1 MSSISRPL
9 SALAIL
15 VAALALPA
23 TAQTEFGCD
32 RSAIQWTLP
41 GQFEE
46 ALARAKKEN
55 RLIIIKGIAFGVDE
69 AGAKCATKGDW

>member
-1 MSSISRPL
+1 MRSFPL
-9 SALAIL
+9 P
-15 VAALALPA
+15 ALALLWALLSLSA
-23 TAQTEFGCD
+23 TADPEFGCD
-32 RSAIQWTLP
+32 RSAIRWTLP
-41 GQFEE
+41 GHFDE